1 MADVQQFGLEEWDLA
16 RYEGFVKENV
26 EFLRDKYRKRARI
39 NRLWFRGAGIVVI
52 ALSAILPL
60 LAGFDFDHKDWTLGI
75 IGVVI
80 AIATA
85 LRSFYQWDQLWSLLR
100 QSDFELTELLAGWK
114 LAVAGAKGSADV
126 HSLTEKL
133 LQAVDEVRAR
143 ESKGY
148 FATLR
153 FPETKKGS

>member
-16 RYEGFVKENV
+16 RYESFVHDNV
-26 EFLRDKYRKRARI
+26 EILRDTYRRRARK
-39 NRLWFRGAGIVVI
+39 NRLWFRGAGILVI
-52 ALSAILPL
+52 LLSAILPL

-80 AIATA
+80 AVTTA
-85 LRSFYQWDQLWSLLR
+85 LRSFFQWDQLWSLLR
-100 QSDFELTELLAGWK
+100 QTDFELTELIARWRLAI
-114 LAVAGAKGSADV
+114 AGANAADV
-126 HSLTEKL
+126 KSLTEQL
-133 LQAVDEVRAR
+133 LQAAAEVRGR

-153 FPETKKGS
+153 FPDNKKDS

>member
-16 RYEGFVKENV
+16 RYESFVKENV
-26 EFLRDKYRKRARI
+26 ESLRDRYRRRARI
-39 NRLWFRGAGIVVI
+39 NRLWFRGTGIIVI
-52 ALSAILPL
+52 LLSAILPL

-80 AIATA
+80 AVATA
-85 LRSFYQWDQLWSLLR
+85 LRSFYQWNELWSLLR

-114 LAVAGAKGSADV
+114 LAVAGAKGPAEV
-126 HSLTEKL
+126 HTLTEKL
-133 LQAVDEVRAR
+133 LQAGDEVRAR

-153 FPETKKGS
+153 FPEAKKDT